1 MRRSIHQTSDF
12 LQTSDFSKKSDVSRA
27 RAAYCIPD
35 AHGRCVTCSDEVQR
49 ATVLAVDEA
58 LLMAQA
64 DIEGDC
70 FDIDVSLVAGVQEGD
85 VLLVHGGVALE
96 KA

>member
-1 MRRSIHQTSDF
+1 MRRSGSD
-12 LQTSDFSKKSDVSRA
+12 QRSDFSKKSDLFAKSDVSR
-27 RAAYCIPD
+27 YCIPD